1 MTGASVRRVP
11 GMTCGAAAVRCTS
24 TSAGAQL
31 RGCSAHVHGP
41 RRTRLH
47 KIHRPRREI
56 GLQRRILHQR
66 MPGGLRAVGVAFEP
80 HAASEG
86 TLGVAVHCV
95 VHPQAL
101 AHDAHVE
108 HGSMPVWPARQWR
121 PTWSVRLKR
130 GSTHTS
136 LALRLRRASMTKRKP
151 TGWFSAG
158 FPPMAS
164 TTSALR
170 MSVHPLG
177 IAPRPNVAAKLATV
191 GPCQIRDC
199 CSIGIM
205 PRPAR
210 KAFTSR

>member
-41 RRTRLH
+41 RCTRLY

-108 HGSMPVWPARQWR
+108 HGSMPVSPARQWR
-121 PTWSVRLKR
+121 PTWSVMSGLPRAGSRRR
-130 GSTHTS
+130 GSRRSRPPFPACSARKRSSS
-136 LALRLRRASMTKRKP
+136 LATPNADAEHDIR
-151 TGWFSAG
+151 
-158 FPPMAS
+158 
-164 TTSALR
+164 
-170 MSVHPLG
+170 
-177 IAPRPNVAAKLATV
+177 IANV
-191 GPCQIRDC
+191 GP
-199 CSIGIM
+199 SIGHRS
-205 PRPAR
+205 PSERGGQTGHRGAVSNP
-210 KAFTSR
+210 